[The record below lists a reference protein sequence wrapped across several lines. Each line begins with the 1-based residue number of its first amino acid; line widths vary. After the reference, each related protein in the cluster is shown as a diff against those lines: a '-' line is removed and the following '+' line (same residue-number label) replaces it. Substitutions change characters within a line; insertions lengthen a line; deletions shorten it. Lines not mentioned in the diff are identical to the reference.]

1 MAKKKTSEY
10 HKRTVVKA
18 VSWRVIATLTTMM
31 IAFFITGKLTI
42 ALEIGLFE
50 VIAKMLFYYLHERA
64 WAAISW
70 GKGKH
75 PLQHLPVSRDIEPED
90 MEKIKKQLKDLGYM
104 E

>member
-10 HKRTVVKA
+10 HRRTVVKA
-18 VSWRVIATLTTMM
+18 VSWRIIATMTTMVIAF
-31 IAFFITGKLTI
+31 IITGRLTI

-50 VIAKMLFYYLHERA
+50 MIAKMLFYYLHERA
-64 WAAISW
+64 WAAVSW

-75 PLQHLPVSRDIEPED
+75 PLQHLPISRELDPED
-90 MEKIKKQLKDLGYM
+90 LEKIENQLKDLGYL